1 MEDEERPVRV
11 LIVDDEA
18 IIRAGLEMLLDAT
31 AGVDVVGQASHG
43 REAIEL
49 AGTLRPDLVLMDL
62 RMPVL
67 DGVKATAEIVQRWA
81 ETKVV
86 ALTTFDDEALMYDA
100 LRAGASGY
108 LLKHAAPSQL
118 AEAIRRVH
126 GGASW
131 IDPDMAGK
139 VISALRRRVQ
149 TTDDPSVITDVLTP
163 REQEVLKLVAQ
174 GMSNQEIRD
183 LLVLSEAT
191 VKTHV
196 ARILMKTGSRDRASA
211 VSLAWRTGFVDGA
224 PRGASSGT

>member
-86 ALTTFDDEALMYDA
+86 ALTTSLPLPALLSQA
-100 LRAGASGY
+100 VLAGA
-108 LLKHAAPSQL
+108 ADTQVTVAVWPST
-118 AEAIRRVH
+118 H
-126 GGASW
+126 
-131 IDPDMAGK
+131 
-139 VISALRRRVQ
+139 
-149 TTDDPSVITDVLTP
+149 
-163 REQEVLKLVAQ
+163 LV
-174 GMSNQEIRD
+174 
-183 LLVLSEAT
+183 VLS
-191 VKTHV
+191 
-196 ARILMKTGSRDRASA
+196 
-211 VSLAWRTGFVDGA
+211 W
-224 PRGASSGT
+224 